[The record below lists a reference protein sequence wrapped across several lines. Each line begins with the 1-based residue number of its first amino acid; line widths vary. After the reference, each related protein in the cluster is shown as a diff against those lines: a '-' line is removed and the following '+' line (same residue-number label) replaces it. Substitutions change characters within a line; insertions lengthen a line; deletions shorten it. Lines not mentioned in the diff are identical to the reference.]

1 MFMTYADRD
10 KVHEILVPYKMWAY
24 NDCEYNEEE
33 ARFIVVSELESE
45 IRELEEK
52 IRIMKLAKERVQDE
66 GL

>member
-10 KVHEILVPYKMWAY
+10 KVHEILIDYKMWAY
-24 NDCEYNEEE
+24 NDCEYNDEE
-33 ARFIVVSELESE
+33 ARFVVVSELDSR
-45 IRELEEK
+45 IRELEEE